1 MFMCICATV
10 YACKYI
16 CACVWGWWGELYV
29 CEYCM
34 HIKKEAVGMNQ
45 ELHMWKH
52 FEQKQFP

>member
-1 MFMCICATV
+1 MHANISV
-10 YACKYI
+10 RAC
-16 CACVWGWWGELYV
+16 GGGGGELYV

-34 HIKKEAVGMNQ
+34 HVKKKEAVGMNQ